1 ASDLELDG
9 VAVGQIVRAVSK
21 LRAGQP
27 ASPPKEPWPVVEAAQ
42 PQEGGDVPRPE
53 GLAAAAA
60 RPAPAEQAPAA
71 TAQEAAQASSR
82 GPVGPDDVELVV
94 ASYCEDTKW
103 FTAYPGPVTV
113 YSKKHECTGALRA
126 AVAGSLSSRGRVVEL
141 PNLGREGQSYVRH
154 MLLNWDNLTLY
165 TAFAQGAG
173 RHNNIKSL
181 DATLRFLKSQEVPG
195 APQPLISTVLLCA
208 TEPRCRASWIVPM
221 VARSADGW
229 KLYRDK
235 DEPPHEV
242 VAGPGAAPGPAGG

>member
-195 APQPLISTVLLCA
+195 APQPF
-208 TEPRCRASWIVPM
+208 WIVPM